1 MASLFAVL
9 RPFQPFYFA
18 SLVSQLVL
26 SLVLAA
32 KIVRT
37 CVVASASESNAGEGK
52 ERTLGTSLREFA
64 GALIGIGVQVGLTG
78 TGLGIGWSMRSPFE
92 FDLQV
97 LTVMCRLLSGQSCSQ
112 SMQASLSLL
121 GGHV

>member
-9 RPFQPFYFA
+9 RPFRPFYFA

-32 KIVRT
+32 KVVRT
-37 CVVASASESNAGEGK
+37 CVVASASESIAEEGTG
-52 ERTLGTSLREFA
+52 RTLGTNLREFA

-78 TGLGIGWSMRSPFE
+78 TGLGIGSSME
-92 FDLQV
+92 H
-97 LTVMCRLLSGQSCSQ
+97 LLSSNYKY
-112 SMQASLSLL
+112 
-121 GGHV
+121 